1 VWELVTLN
9 RIRIAQAAC
18 TAPTPMMSQTR
29 MDPQPPRRP
38 QRRRVQPQGRL
49 LLDAGPV
56 RRYPEPMRGVAW
68 LAALTLSVPWA
79 AQTGEKE
86 LVLTITGPQ
95 LRSGV
100 VSELAWDGGT
110 LVIQGVFVDA
120 SGQLAAQYFAKPAG
134 NTTLQTWREHSAASL
149 QYWQT
154 KSNRRSPTGLG
165 SISVVSDSKL
175 PMYGVGSLAQRMGDA
190 VTMGGTITTHV
201 ITLHDLKLHERI
213 SAVAPYDG
221 ETWSWSPLE
230 LNRIAYVDG
239 KGDLWVAY
247 ADGRSPRRIA
257 RGDFTLPAWSGD
269 GRMIAVAERKSDR
282 WEISVIHLPADLRRE

>member
-1 VWELVTLN
+1 
-9 RIRIAQAAC
+9 
-18 TAPTPMMSQTR
+18 
-29 MDPQPPRRP
+29 
-38 QRRRVQPQGRL
+38 
-49 LLDAGPV
+49 
-56 RRYPEPMRGVAW
+56 MRGVVW
-68 LAALTLSVPWA
+68 LAALTLSVPCA
-79 AQTGEKE
+79 AQTPEKE
-86 LVLTITGPQ
+86 VVLTITGPQ

-110 LVIQGVFVDA
+110 LVIQSVFVDS

-134 NTTLQTWREHSAASL
+134 QTTLQTWREPSAASL
-149 QYWQT
+149 KYWQT

-165 SISVVSDSKL
+165 SISLASDTKL
-175 PMYGVGSLAQRMGDA
+175 PMTGVGSLSQRIGDA

-201 ITLHDLKLHERI
+201 IKLHDLKLHERI

-221 ETWSWSPLE
+221 EIWSWSPLE

-239 KGDLWVAY
+239 KGDLWIAF

-257 RGDFTLPAWSGD
+257 RGDFTLPAWSDD

-282 WEISVIHLPADLRRE
+282 WEISVLHLPADLRRE

>member
-1 VWELVTLN
+1 
-9 RIRIAQAAC
+9 
-18 TAPTPMMSQTR
+18 
-29 MDPQPPRRP
+29 
-38 QRRRVQPQGRL
+38 
-49 LLDAGPV
+49 
-56 RRYPEPMRGVAW
+56 MRGVAW
-68 LAALTLSVPWA
+68 LAALTLVVPCA
-79 AQTGEKE
+79 AQTPEKE

-110 LVIQGVFVDA
+110 LVIQGVFVEA

-134 NTTLQTWREHSAASL
+134 KTTIENWPEHSAASL

-239 KGDLWVAY
+239 KGDLWIAH

-269 GRMIAVAERKSDR
+269 GRMIAVAQRKSDR
-282 WEISVIHLPADLRRE
+282 WEISVMHLPADLRRE

>member
-1 VWELVTLN
+1 
-9 RIRIAQAAC
+9 
-18 TAPTPMMSQTR
+18 
-29 MDPQPPRRP
+29 
-38 QRRRVQPQGRL
+38 
-49 LLDAGPV
+49 
-56 RRYPEPMRGVAW
+56 MRGVLW
-68 LAALTLSVPWA
+68 LAALTLAVPCA

-110 LVIQGVFVDA
+110 LVIQGVFVEA
-120 SGQLAAQYFAKPAG
+120 SGHLAAQYFAKPAG
-134 NTTLQTWREHSAASL
+134 TTTLQTWPEHSAASL

-165 SISVVSDSKL
+165 SISLVSDTKL
-175 PMYGVGSLAQRMGDA
+175 PMYGVGSLAQRMSDA
-190 VTMGGTITTHV
+190 ANMGGTITTHV
-201 ITLHDLKLHERI
+201 ITLHDLKLDERI

-221 ETWSWSPLE
+221 EIWSWSPIE
-230 LNRIAYVDG
+230 LNRIAYADG
-239 KGDLWVAY
+239 KRDLWIAH

-257 RGDFTLPAWSGD
+257 RGNFTLPAWSDD

-282 WEISVIHLPADLRRE
+282 WDISVMHLPADLRRE

>member
-1 VWELVTLN
+1 
-9 RIRIAQAAC
+9 
-18 TAPTPMMSQTR
+18 M
-29 MDPQPPRRP
+29 RR
-38 QRRRVQPQGRL
+38 
-49 LLDAGPV
+49 
-56 RRYPEPMRGVAW
+56 VAW

-165 SISVVSDSKL
+165 SISLASDTKL
-175 PMYGVGSLAQRMGDA
+175 PMYGIGSLAQRMGDA
-190 VTMGGTITTHV
+190 VNMGGTITTHV
-201 ITLHDLKLHERI
+201 ITLHGLTLHERI

-221 ETWSWSPLE
+221 EIWSWSPLE

-239 KGDLWVAY
+239 KGDLWIAS

-257 RGDFTLPAWSGD
+257 RGDFTLPAWSDD
-269 GRMIAVAERKSDR
+269 GRMIAVAERKFDR
-282 WEISVIHLPADLRRE
+282 WEISVMHLPADLRRE

>member
-1 VWELVTLN
+1 
-9 RIRIAQAAC
+9 
-18 TAPTPMMSQTR
+18 
-29 MDPQPPRRP
+29 
-38 QRRRVQPQGRL
+38 
-49 LLDAGPV
+49 
-56 RRYPEPMRGVAW
+56 MRGVLW
-68 LAALTLSVPWA
+68 LAALTLSVPCA

-86 LVLTITGPQ
+86 VVLTITGPQ

-100 VSELAWDGGT
+100 VAELAWDGGT
-110 LVIQGVFVDA
+110 LVIQGVFIDP

-134 NTTLQTWREHSAASL
+134 TTTLEKWREHSAASL

-165 SISVVSDSKL
+165 SISVASDSKL

-201 ITLHDLKLHERI
+201 ITLHGLKLHERI

-221 ETWSWSPLE
+221 EIWSWSPLE

-239 KGDLWVAY
+239 KGDLWIAF
-247 ADGRSPRRIA
+247 ADGQSPRRIA

-282 WEISVIHLPADLRRE
+282 WEISVMHLPADLRHE

>member
-1 VWELVTLN
+1 
-9 RIRIAQAAC
+9 
-18 TAPTPMMSQTR
+18 
-29 MDPQPPRRP
+29 
-38 QRRRVQPQGRL
+38 
-49 LLDAGPV
+49 
-56 RRYPEPMRGVAW
+56 MRGVVW
-68 LAALTLSVPWA
+68 LAALTLAVPCA

-100 VSELAWDGGT
+100 VAELAWDGGT
-110 LVIQGVFVDA
+110 LVIQGVFVEA

-134 NTTLQTWREHSAASL
+134 KTTIENWPEHSAASL
-149 QYWQT
+149 RYWQT

-165 SISVVSDSKL
+165 SMSVVSDSKL

-190 VTMGGTITTHV
+190 VSMGGTITTHV

-221 ETWSWSPLE
+221 EIWSWSPLE

-239 KGDLWVAY
+239 KGDLWIAV
-247 ADGRSPRRIA
+247 ADGQSPRRIA
-257 RGDFTLPAWSGD
+257 RGNFTLPAWSGD

-282 WEISVIHLPADLRRE
+282 WEISVMHLPADLRRQ

>member
-1 VWELVTLN
+1 
-9 RIRIAQAAC
+9 
-18 TAPTPMMSQTR
+18 
-29 MDPQPPRRP
+29 
-38 QRRRVQPQGRL
+38 
-49 LLDAGPV
+49 
-56 RRYPEPMRGVAW
+56 MRGLAW
-68 LAALTLSVPWA
+68 LAALTLFVPCA
-79 AQTGEKE
+79 AQTPEKE
-86 LVLTITGPQ
+86 VVLTITGPL

-100 VSELAWDGGT
+100 VSEVAWDGGT

-165 SISVVSDSKL
+165 SISLVSDTKL

-190 VTMGGTITTHV
+190 VNMGGTITTHV
-201 ITLHDLKLHERI
+201 ITLHGLKLHERI

-221 ETWSWSPLE
+221 EIWSWSPIE

-239 KGDLWVAY
+239 RGDLWVAH

-257 RGDFTLPAWSGD
+257 RGDFTLPAWSDD

-282 WEISVIHLPADLRRE
+282 WEISVMHLPADLRRE